1 MPKFQYEAMNAAG
14 QEVKDEVEAPNSEE
28 AIAKIRGLGY
38 FPTKVRQKGGAKKAA
53 PAAGPGGKRRGKSLG
68 GVSTKQLTSFTRQLS
83 TLMDAGLPILRSLR
97 ILEQQQKPGTL
108 RMALRNVAEDVEGGA
123 TLSEAMARHPKVFD
137 RLYSNMI
144 AAGEAGGVLDVILQR
159 LADFMEKAQK
169 LKRKVIGAMIYPI
182 CVISFALLIVS
193 GIMYFVVPKFK
204 TIFADFDTKLP
215 GLTVFLLTASDW
227 MVGKTQDA
235 KGKEIDTLVPGWAVI
250 VVSPIA
256 FIVTYKMIRKFQG
269 GRMFVDT
276 VKLKIPILGTILSKS
291 GVARFTRTLGTLVAA
306 GVPILEAL
314 TITKDTSGNEVYS
327 KALGKVHDSIREGE
341 SFAAPLKATKVVDNL
356 VVNMVDVGE
365 ETGDLDKML
374 IKVADNFDDE
384 VETLV
389 AGLVSLLEPVMVI
402 VLGGIVGF
410 IVIALFLPM
419 VSLVNSLTGGGGAGG
434 GE

>member
-1 MPKFQYEAMNAAG
+1 MAKFQYEAMNAAG
-14 QEVKDEVEAPNSEE
+14 QEIKDEIDAPNSEE
-28 AIAKIRGLGY
+28 AIAKIRAQGY
-38 FPTKVRQKGGAKKAA
+38 FPTKVRQKGGAKK
-53 PAAGPGGKRRGKSLG
+53 PAAAAGAKKKQAKLG
-68 GVSTKQLTSFTRQLS
+68 SVSTKQLTQFARQLS

-97 ILEQQQKPGTL
+97 ILEMQQKPGTL
-108 RMALRNVAEDVEGGA
+108 RVALRYVGDDVEGGS

-137 RLYSNMI
+137 RLFVNMI

-169 LKRKVIGAMIYPI
+169 LKRKVIGAMIYPV

-204 TIFADFDTKLP
+204 TIFADFDTQLP
-215 GLTVFLLTASDW
+215 GMTVLLLALSDW
-227 MVGKTQDA
+227 MIGKNADGTDML
-235 KGKEIDTLVPGWAVI
+235 IPGWAFLL
-250 VVSPIA
+250 VSPIG
-256 FIVTYKMIRKFQG
+256 FFVLYKAIRRFHG
-269 GRMFVDT
+269 GRYAVDV
-276 VKLKIPILGTILSKS
+276 VKLKIPILGSILSKS
-291 GVARFTRTLGTLVAA
+291 GIARFTRTLGTLVAA

-314 TITKDTSGNEVYS
+314 NITKDTTGNEVYAN
-327 KALGKVHDSIREGE
+327 ALGKVHDAIREGE
-341 SFAAPLKATKVVDNL
+341 SFAGPLKATKVVDNL

-374 IKVADNFDDE
+374 IKVADNYDDE

-402 VLGGIVGF
+402 MLGGIVGF

-419 VSLVNSLTGGGGAGG
+419 VSLVNALTGGGGA
-434 GE
+434 